1 MAALSRT
8 LFVLA
13 LTDGVLVFWVLVLF
27 WYRWRVLA
35 APPPAGQD
43 AETRYGDGE

>member
-13 LTDGVLVFWVLVLF
+13 LTDGVLVFWILVLF

-35 APPPAGQD
+35 APPPA
-43 AETRYGDGE
+43 AEDGDLLYDDQ